1 VTRAEFGLLGASCV
15 LALAGCSPQL
25 AEFSAQPRPV
35 CPGSSTSVRWRF
47 SNAFLASATL
57 TSDLP
62 GAQPIAVPDSGA
74 MRLAVPRTMTV
85 SVNARRLFW
94 HSSPNRLEIRV
105 LPPDTTALVPFRV
118 RSVDG
123 DSLVTSD
130 SLTWDPHYRI
140 QSIAN
145 ITGWPVRLT
154 HDAMT
159 VVLADST
166 PTEVF
171 MGRSGGGLWET
182 RLPTAMPGATRH
194 PSAVQLRVRFTCDTA
209 SANP

>member
-1 VTRAEFGLLGASCV
+1 MRAAFASLGALCV
-15 LALAGCSPQL
+15 LALAACSPEL

-47 SNAFLASATL
+47 SKAFLASATL

-62 GAQPIAVPDSGA
+62 GAQPVGIGDSGV

-85 SVNARRLFW
+85 SVNAHRLFW

-105 LPPDTTALVPFRV
+105 LPRDTTALVPFRV

-140 QSIAN
+140 QSIVN
-145 ITGWPVRLT
+145 VTGWPVRLT
-154 HDAMT
+154 HETMT
-159 VVLADST
+159 VVLSDST
-166 PTEVF
+166 PTASF
-171 MGRSGGGLWET
+171 TGQSGGGVWET
-182 RLPTAMPGATRH
+182 RLPTTMPGATRH
-194 PSAVQLRVRFTCDTA
+194 PGAVQLRVKFTCDTA
-209 SANP
+209 STNQ